1 MIRREN
7 KNFSRLAMYL
17 IKTLEIERKNTYY
30 NEGLS
35 FVQNLCEESW
45 YDQFRRQHEAYF
57 FLYTT

>member
-35 FVQNLCEESW
+35 FVQNLCEES
-45 YDQFRRQHEAYF
+45 
-57 FLYTT
+57 